1 MHTMRLELE
10 EAKSKEAQLMADL
23 ATAGEL
29 TQEISRLVKISIYTR
44 EFKILSGLC
53 FFLDMMT
60 SGKESS
66 QKDLT
71 ENVGCELCRRLSWRR
86 NERGRSGLWTS

>member
-29 TQEISRLVKISIYTR
+29 TQEISRLVNIYIYTR
-44 EFKILSGLC
+44 LFISGLNC
-53 FFLDMMT
+53 FCLDMMV
-60 SGKESS
+60 SEKEES
-66 QKDLT
+66 T
-71 ENVGCELCRRLSWRR
+71 RI
-86 NERGRSGLWTS
+86 

>member
-29 TQEISRLVKISIYTR
+29 TQEISRLVNIHIYTR
-44 EFKILSGLC
+44 LFIYPVLGH
-53 FFLDMMT
+53 
-60 SGKESS
+60 
-66 QKDLT
+66 
-71 ENVGCELCRRLSWRR
+71 
-86 NERGRSGLWTS
+86 LWT

>member
-44 EFKILSGLC
+44 EFKILSGLWL
-53 FFLDMMT
+53 FLDMMM
-60 SGKESS
+60 SGKESRS

-71 ENVGCELCRRLSWRR
+71 DGCGLYRRRSWRR

>member
-29 TQEISRLVKISIYTR
+29 TQEISRLVNIYLYTR
-44 EFKILSGLC
+44 LFIPGL
-53 FFLDMMT
+53 
-60 SGKESS
+60 
-66 QKDLT
+66 
-71 ENVGCELCRRLSWRR
+71 
-86 NERGRSGLWTS
+86 GRFWT

>member
-29 TQEISRLVKISIYTR
+29 TQEISRLVNTYLYTR
-44 EFKILSGLC
+44 YLLGAWVVFGHDDVGKKSRGHKKI
-53 FFLDMMT
+53 
-60 SGKESS
+60 
-66 QKDLT
+66 
-71 ENVGCELCRRLSWRR
+71 
-86 NERGRSGLWTS
+86 

>member
-29 TQEISRLVKISIYTR
+29 TQEISRLVKIYIYTR
-44 EFKILSGLC
+44 LFISGLGG
-53 FFLDMMT
+53 F
-60 SGKESS
+60 
-66 QKDLT
+66 
-71 ENVGCELCRRLSWRR
+71 
-86 NERGRSGLWTS
+86 WT

>member
-29 TQEISRLVKISIYTR
+29 TQEISRLVNIDIYTR
-44 EFKILSGLC
+44 LVIPGLGD
-53 FFLDMMT
+53 F
-60 SGKESS
+60 
-66 QKDLT
+66 
-71 ENVGCELCRRLSWRR
+71 
-86 NERGRSGLWTS
+86 WT

>member
-29 TQEISRLVKISIYTR
+29 TQEISRLVNIYIYTR
-44 EFKILSGLC
+44 LFISGLG
-53 FFLDMMT
+53 DI
-60 SGKESS
+60 
-66 QKDLT
+66 
-71 ENVGCELCRRLSWRR
+71 
-86 NERGRSGLWTS
+86 WT